1 MASDAKSRHAK
12 PAAYAILLFPF
23 LVFQAACMSTAH
35 AACTTTGQSTICDSS
50 APNPTTSTIG
60 NGNVA
65 SEDNR
70 TVTVQNG
77 SSVAVGDENAISV
90 RDNANVTVQSGGT
103 VSATG
108 VSSSGLYGTGAD
120 TIEFAN
126 NGQLTVQ
133 QNGQV
138 LSLGTETSAEAVNL
152 EGSGNTIVNDG
163 LIRADHAAAI
173 WFQNLSGTNTIIN
186 NATGVIQAPG
196 DVIGASGNGAVDF
209 TNRGQVIG
217 NLVFAGGDDTLRLY
231 TGSTI
236 TGNMDGGGGTNTVYL
251 NGTGTAS
258 LPGNFTNFQT
268 LYKADSGTWSL
279 TGTITGVTRAEVQ
292 GGTLAL
298 TGNNS
303 NYTGTVIVDPAGT
316 LQARAQSLPPSVL
329 DNGLVRFA
337 QPDAGT
343 YTGAL
348 SGTGAVE
355 KTGQGTLTLAPSG
368 ANGNTYS
375 GGTTISQGTLA
386 IGADAAIGAASGAL
400 VLNGGTL
407 QANQNLSLAPTRAV
421 SITSANGTIDTQGF
435 TIQLGQGISG
445 AGALTKA
452 GSGTLVLSGANTYT
466 GGTTVSAGTL
476 QLGNGGTSGSI
487 VGNVTDNS
495 TLAFDRS
502 DATLFS
508 GTVSG
513 SGSLAQTGSGTT
525 VLSAANAYTGG
536 TTISAG
542 TLQLG
547 NGGTS
552 GSIVGN
558 VSDNG
563 TLVFDRSDATTFSGT
578 VSGSGAL
585 VQAGSG
591 TTVLDAAN
599 TYSGTTTVS
608 AGALAVG
615 DSAHASA
622 SLGTGATQVAAGA
635 TLGGYGSAPG
645 SVINL
650 GTLAVASAMPAF
662 AGNTSGT
669 FTIGGDLSNTGLL
682 QVGAVAGQTGNTLN
696 VRGNYVGASGTLAIN
711 TVLNQGG
718 AATQTDTLVIGGN
731 ASGTTGIQVQ
741 GTGSGAQTVGDGIR
755 VVQVGGTSA
764 SGAFHLASPVQAG
777 AYQYLL
783 YQGGAT
789 PSDWY
794 LRSKL
799 LAQPGGGSGSTPGS
813 SSPANSDPATAPTAY
828 RPAVVG
834 YSLTPLLNADYGFS
848 ILSRLHERVG
858 DIAAIERAQPA
869 HRDGVWARVAG
880 QNLTMNGND
889 RFSAQ
894 ARTYFAQF
902 GKDWTLAHDDAGGS
916 THTGAMVT
924 LGTASSTF
932 DDSQRAINAAL
943 TSRAGS
949 LTMQAQS
956 IGGYWTRYLPDG
968 TYFDGVAQLTHYHDK
983 YSDVYGGGATQ
994 NGLGAGVSAEAGK
1007 PLRLGVSSLA
1017 IEPQMQLLY
1026 QYVHLNPF
1034 SDSVSAVSGNT
1045 SNELRGRIGFRLFR
1059 PNLSNDAKT
1068 GYLTPYFTADIL
1080 RDFISPG
1087 QVVVGDTSFAES
1099 PAKTWY
1105 ELGVGATASMGKAS
1119 MLYVN
1124 LKYTHNLGGERRRS
1138 VFGQVGY
1145 RYSW

>member
-1 MASDAKSRHAK
+1 
-12 PAAYAILLFPF
+12 
-23 LVFQAACMSTAH
+23 MSTAH
-35 AACTTTGQSTICDSS
+35 AACATTGQSTICDSN

-77 SSVAVGDENAISV
+77 SSVAVGDENAISL

-186 NATGVIQAPG
+186 DATGVIQAPG

-303 NYTGTVIVDPAGT
+303 NYTGSVIVDPAGT

-435 TIQLGQGISG
+435 TTQLGQGISG

-452 GSGTLVLSGANTYT
+452 GSGTLVLNGANT
-466 GGTTVSAGTL
+466 
-476 QLGNGGTSGSI
+476 
-487 VGNVTDNS
+487 
-495 TLAFDRS
+495 
-502 DATLFS
+502 
-508 GTVSG
+508 
-513 SGSLAQTGSGTT
+513 
-525 VLSAANAYTGG
+525 YTGG

-547 NGGTS
+547 SGGTS

-558 VSDNG
+558 VTDNG
-563 TLVFDRSDATTFSGT
+563 MLAFDRSDATIFSGT
-578 VSGSGAL
+578 VSGSGSL
-585 VQAGSG
+585 GQTGSG

-599 TYSGTTTVS
+599 TYLGTTTVS

-622 SLGTGATQVAAGA
+622 SLGTGATLVAAGA

-645 SVINL
+645 SVTNL

-682 QVGAVAGQTGNTLN
+682 QVGAAAGQTGNTLN

-741 GTGSGAQTVGDGIR
+741 GSGSGAQTVGDGIR

-799 LAQPGGGSGSTPGS
+799 LAQPSGGSGSTGGS
-813 SSPANSDPATAPTAY
+813 SPPANSDPATAPTAY

-834 YSLTPLLNADYGFS
+834 YSLAPQLNADYGFS

-869 HRDGVWARVAG
+869 HRDGLWARVAG

-902 GKDWTLAHDDAGGS
+902 GKDWTLAHAAAGGS
-916 THTGAMVT
+916 THVGAMVT

-1034 SDSVSAVSGNT
+1034 SDRVSAVSGNT

-1059 PNLSNDAKT
+1059 PNLANDAKT
-1068 GYLTPYFTADIL
+1068 SHLTPYFTADLL

-1119 MLYVN
+1119 TLYVN
-1124 LKYTHNLGGERRRS
+1124 LKYTHNLGGERRRG